1 MKVTEKIIA
10 RHDKLLEK
18 LREEMFYEG
27 FATVRP
33 TRFINRAKFLGD
45 IYAYFMRYDVE
56 EESIMENGVE
66 IPIPRSEKSEDDKF
80 FETVTVPELKKIR
93 IKNSDVF
100 FSGMTALENNHIPK
114 NISPTTLATIA
125 WNINQHVPRVI
136 KVKHRENTFIA
147 YNKFVE
153 KHDNDDIIIIECP
166 RHGFK
171 VDNNSCIYVFE
182 GEGSNLEFL
191 GKYKYKSRKEKNDK
205 DYRLT
210 LSPISENNTYI
221 VEDYISSKTNIHT
234 ERFYRDSKKHDES
247 IRRAKGK
254 CENTD
259 CINKAPFK
267 NDDGEV
273 FLESHHI
280 VFLSDNGQDELDNMI
295 ALCPNCHREAHHGRN
310 RDILKKNFLQIVKNK
325 HISSDN

>member
-1 MKVTEKIIA
+1 MKITEEIIA
-10 RHDKLLEK
+10 RHNELLEE
-18 LREEMFYEG
+18 LRQKMFYEG
-27 FATVRP
+27 FATKNP
-33 TRFINRAKFLGD
+33 THFINGFNFLGD
-45 IYAYFMRYDVE
+45 IYACFMRYDIE
-56 EESIMENGVE
+56 EKPIMENGVE
-66 IPIPRSEKSEDDKF
+66 IFISRSKESKDDEF
-80 FETVTVPELKKIR
+80 FETVTVPELKEMKENEPDI
-93 IKNSDVF
+93 F

-125 WNINQHVPRVI
+125 WYFGDRAKRIMN
-136 KVKHRENTFIA
+136 VKHRENTFIA

-153 KHDNDDIIIIECP
+153 KHDNDDIVIECS

-171 VDNNSCIYVFE
+171 VDNNSCIYVFA
-182 GEGSNLEFL
+182 GEYEDLEFL

-221 VEDYISSKTNIHT
+221 VEDYILSKTNIHT
-234 ERFYRDSKKHDES
+234 ERFDRDSKKRDES

-254 CENTD
+254 CEND
-259 CINKAPFK
+259 SCKNKSPFK
-267 NDDGEV
+267 NYDGEV

-280 VFLSDNGQDELDNMI
+280 VFLSNNGQDELDNMI
-295 ALCPNCHREAHHGRN
+295 ALCPNCHREAHHGKN
-310 RDILKKNFLQIVKNK
+310 RDILKKNFLQIVKKK